1 MINNYNELIIK
12 EFNKILKIIM
22 CQIIQNNTKD
32 FL

>member
-12 EFNKILKIIM
+12 EFNKILKIM
-22 CQIIQNNTKD
+22 CQINTKD